1 MSQVI
6 EQEYDRILTEIGSK
20 MSKVDPSLAMETM
33 YYERKF
39 TDVEPQVELHAH
51 YREGVNLDQKRSA
64 IEAKY
69 GFMVA
74 KEPHGTLRMI
84 GLMTLSTLQQISSD
98 PDILEIDGKAYCS
111 SY

>member
-6 EQEYDRILTEIGSK
+6 EQEYDHILAEIGSK
-20 MSKVDPSLAMETM
+20 MSKIDPGLAMQTM

-39 TDVEPQVELHAH
+39 TDVEPQVELHVH
-51 YREGVNLDQKRSA
+51 YHEGVNLDQKRTT

-74 KEPHGTLRMI
+74 KESHQTLRMI

-98 PDILEIDGKAYCS
+98 PDILEIEGMACCA

>member
-6 EQEYDRILTEIGSK
+6 EQEYDHILAEIENK
-20 MSKVDPSLAMETM
+20 MSKIDPGLVMQTM

-39 TDVEPQVELHAH
+39 TDVEPQVELRVH
-51 YREGVNLDQKRSA
+51 YREGINLDQKRTG
-64 IEAKY
+64 IETKY

-74 KEPHGTLRMI
+74 KEPHLTLRMI
-84 GLMTLSTLQQISSD
+84 GLMTLSTIQQISNDSD
-98 PDILEIDGKAYCS
+98 IVDIDGMALCS